1 MLMHRFRPPL
11 SNNVTRHPVSSLE
24 MSRLSSLYVVQIVLI
39 QITTTP
45 TEASYLPLSKRY
57 RKCNSSREHLSANRI
72 NKNTYKRSLKDW
84 MMNRSTKLLSVSRP
98 LPQASIVILKMA
110 RGLKRKERLS
120 LSKTSNLSI
129 KVEK

>member
-1 MLMHRFRPPL
+1 MHRFRPPL

-24 MSRLSSLYVVQIVLI
+24 MSQLSSPCVVQIVLI
-39 QITTTP
+39 QITTTS

-57 RKCNSSREHLSANRI
+57 RKCNSSREHLSDNRI

-110 RGLKRKERLS
+110 RGLKRKERQS
-120 LSKTSNLSI
+120 LLKTSNLAI
-129 KVEK
+129 KVVR